1 MRTPA
6 HLRYA
11 LDHPDTDDTDALI
24 LGRAVH
30 CLILDGESCYDH
42 RFAVGPC
49 DHRGRKDWKDW
60 LADVPSDMDALRPMD
75 DAQARAMAESIMH
88 HPAAR
93 ALLEAADSHEVSMLW
108 EHDGVPCKARPDA
121 LVPSIGA
128 VVDVKT
134 TIDAGPDAFMRAI
147 WNFGYHRQAAHYMPG
162 VRSLRWE
169 YDWEYYAIIA
179 LEKEPPYLVAVYE
192 LRDDAI
198 AAGETQLAPLRQRWA
213 ECMRT
218 GHWPGYPAGSTQIS
232 LPPWAWAA
240 IDEMEAR

>member
-11 LDHPDTDDTDALI
+11 LDHPDADDTDALI

-60 LADVPSDMDALRPMD
+60 RADVPSDMDALRPMD

-93 ALLEAADSHEVSMLW
+93 DLLEAADLREVSMLW
-108 EHDGVPCKARPDA
+108 EQDGVPCKARPDA
-121 LVPSIGA
+121 LAPSIGA

-134 TIDAGPDAFMRAI
+134 TIDAGPNAFMRAI
-147 WNFGYHRQAAHYMPG
+147 WNFGYHRQGAHYMPG
-162 VRSLRWE
+162 VRTLRPDAEWQ
-169 YDWEYYAIIA
+169 YYAIIA
-179 LEKEPPYLVAVYE
+179 LEKEPPYLPAVYE

-198 AAGETQLAPLRQRWA
+198 AGGETQLAPLRQRWA

-218 GHWPGYPAGSTQIS
+218 GHWPGYPSGSTQIS
-232 LPPWAWAA
+232 LPPWGWTA